1 VKTVKGCETSVPVVE
16 HSKAV
21 FTFRVQAENGF
32 GFGPF
37 SEVSDSVDFETGVK
51 GTKRKLATKA
61 APPSSNKK
69 QKPNAR
75 ELLHV
80 PLNVKVIGSDSWQ
93 KAVITEVE
101 GDLVD
106 FHYESGDTRC
116 GVRLS
121 GEKYKQLEPE
131 EMIKSEMKILDKKT
145 GEWVEGK
152 IEKYNENTKKHSIVS
167 TVWGKRARVF
177 ELANEKWSFR

>member
-1 VKTVKGCETSVPVVE
+1 MIDV
-16 HSKAV
+16 
-21 FTFRVQAENGF
+21 
-32 GFGPF
+32 
-37 SEVSDSVDFETGVK
+37 ETGVK

-75 ELLHV
+75 ELLYV

-121 GEKYKQLEPE
+121 G
-131 EMIKSEMKILDKKT
+131 DT
-145 GEWVEGK
+145 GAALL
-152 IEKYNENTKKHSIVS
+152 
-167 TVWGKRARVF
+167 RAFCSRLCNAF
-177 ELANEKWSFR
+177 YLSAGPLSM

>member
-1 VKTVKGCETSVPVVE
+1 M
-16 HSKAV
+16 HLIAV
-21 FTFRVQAENGF
+21 FPCTDTEIL
-32 GFGPF
+32 
-37 SEVSDSVDFETGVK
+37 VSVIDVETGVK

-121 GEKYKQLEPE
+121 G
-131 EMIKSEMKILDKKT
+131 DT
-145 GEWVEGK
+145 GAALL
-152 IEKYNENTKKHSIVS
+152 
-167 TVWGKRARVF
+167 RAVCSRLCNAF
-177 ELANEKWSFR
+177 YLSAGPLSM